1 MSNKEQVFR
10 EISDYLEKADN
21 LTDNDKRKYLMALF
35 EKHFEFEKLDHLLNY
50 HDFHDIIS
58 NAKANYN
65 NVKLELSGR
74 QLYPSEVPQVAIIEA
89 VAMHLN
95 GKGLLRK
102 LVKID
107 YRSRGK

>member
-1 MSNKEQVFR
+1 MSNKEQVYR
-10 EISDYLEKADN
+10 EISDYLDKADN

-58 NAKANYN
+58 NAKSNYN
-65 NVKLELSGR
+65 NIKLEISGR

-102 LVKID
+102 IVKID
-107 YRSRGK
+107 YRGRK